1 LRKRL
6 LNLGSKFSTIQCN
19 FNKKKE
25 LNCFLNKLKRV
36 RIDAVI
42 NNAGSYIMQKHF
54 DELKLEDLEKV
65 FGVNAFAPILIISAI
80 YQNMARR
87 KFGRIVN
94 ISSIAAKYGGSKVSL
109 PYGSAKMALE
119 GLTRTIAKEGA
130 RVNVLANTI
139 RPGVVNTEFHQK
151 FKKNMTA
158 RIKLIPMKRMGTP
171 EEVAELAYFLGSDKN
186 TFITNETIA
195 VSGGE

>member
-1 LRKRL
+1 
-6 LNLGSKFSTIQCN
+6 
-19 FNKKKE
+19 
-25 LNCFLNKLKRV
+25 
-36 RIDAVI
+36 
-42 NNAGSYIMQKHF
+42 MQKHF